1 MVDIPVN
8 ELRSMSEAE
17 INRIKQRL
25 DEELAERRTNKRRVL
40 IDDFKDS
47 FNALIENGFT
57 PHYYNNG
64 NHDVNL
70 TEVEHFY
77 FDL

>member
-8 ELRSMSEAE
+8 ELHSMSEAE
-17 INRIKQRL
+17 INLVKKRL
-25 DEELAERRTNKRRVL
+25 DEELAERRNAKRRTL
-40 IDDFKDS
+40 IDDFKEA

-64 NHDVNL
+64 NIDVSL
-70 TEVEHFY
+70 TEVGRFY
-77 FDL
+77 FDF

>member
-40 IDDFKDS
+40 IDDFKEA

-57 PHYYNNG
+57 PHYLNNG

-77 FDL
+77 FDF